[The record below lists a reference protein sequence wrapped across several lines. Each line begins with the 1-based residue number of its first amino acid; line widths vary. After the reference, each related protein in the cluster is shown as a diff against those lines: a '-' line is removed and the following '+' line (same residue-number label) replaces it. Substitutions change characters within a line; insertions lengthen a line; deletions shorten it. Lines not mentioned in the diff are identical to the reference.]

1 MTFGERL
8 TCLRKE
14 NGYPTRKDFA
24 KFLGIPETT
33 LRNYEKDEREP
44 GHKFL
49 INISKLFNVSIDYL
63 MGLKED
69 KERTGNYQ
77 LSKSQYEMLE
87 KYTNLDDYGRE
98 TIDMILKRESER
110 LSQIKRLES
119 RPISIVEYSSSN
131 NSPERIIQYFQKVSA
146 GSGELIYEDISEQ
159 ITIPDIPKYKR
170 VAYAVKVSGNSM
182 EPKYHDGDMLLIE
195 PACIVDI
202 GEIGIFNVDNKA
214 YVKKRGETE
223 LISLNEDYQN
233 IPLTNESRCMGL
245 VIDTL

>member
-1 MTFGERL
+1 MKIGNKLRELREKSGLTVKDVINELRRFDITISEKTLYGYESGKNSTNADMFLALCQIYNCKNVIGEFSDSADEILFTNDEWNIIEKMR
-8 TCLRKE
+8 
-14 NGYPTRKDFA
+14 
-24 KFLGIPETT
+24 GI
-33 LRNYEKDEREP
+33 D
-44 GHKFL
+44 G
-49 INISKLFNVSIDYL
+49 
-63 MGLKED
+63 
-69 KERTGNYQ
+69 
-77 LSKSQYEMLE
+77 
-87 KYTNLDDYGRE
+87 YGRE
-98 TIDMILKRESER
+98 TICMMLDREVER
-110 LSQIKRLES
+110 AKRLNEERRS
-119 RPISIVEYSSSN
+119 KTIVELN
-131 NSPERIIQYFQKVSA
+131 GNTGSPERIIQYFQKVSA

-170 VAYAVKVSGNSM
+170 VAYAVKVSGHSM